1 MFKHKYLDIEIRVEK
16 IFDRTDQETYYFT
29 YAHVG
34 DSVKLI
40 GKSKTKPPVL
50 SYDVTIDS

>member
-50 SYDVTIDS
+50 SYDVAIDS